1 MYFYYLCRRFLRL
14 MVNDKAY
21 SGKLRVIGY
30 AAGIA
35 SGISYGMNPL
45 FAKPLLESGVPV
57 LVMLFYRY
65 SISAV
70 LLFLWI
76 TLTKGSFRTG
86 GSGPEKTS
94 VKHRLKGL
102 GVMAFMGISFACS
115 SLTLFN
121 SYNYIPSGLATTLV
135 YLYPAFV
142 ALTMVFLKV
151 YPSWQV
157 WVAIAATFLGIV
169 LLSVPSGDVQIN
181 IFGVF
186 LAALSAL
193 CCAFYLV
200 TVNVSKTIR
209 HLSETTITFYA
220 LSAGAIFFYIIRILA
235 DGDFSLLT
243 GVDTAADW
251 FNLIGLAIVPTM
263 ISLLTLAVSS
273 RSIGPTKT
281 SVLGVFEPLS
291 ALMVGVLLFD
301 EPLTLQM
308 TIGICICIAAVL
320 FMILSRRGE

>member
-1 MYFYYLCRRFLRL
+1 

-21 SGKLRVIGY
+21 SSRLRIIGY

-70 LLFLWI
+70 LLFLLI
-76 TLTKGSFRTG
+76 SLTKGSFRTG
-86 GSGPEKTS
+86 SSPDTPTQGKT
-94 VKHRLKGL
+94 VRKDRLKGL

-181 IFGVF
+181 FFGVF

-200 TVNVSKTIR
+200 TVNVSKSIR

-220 LSAGAIFFYIIRILA
+220 LSAGAIFFYVIRVLA

-251 FNLIGLAIVPTM
+251 LNLIGLAIVPTM
-263 ISLLTLAVSS
+263 ISMLTLAVSS

-291 ALMVGVLLFD
+291 AIMVGVLLFG
-301 EPLTLQM
+301 EPITIQM

-320 FMILSRRGE
+320 FMILTQRRS